1 MVAKNVHHGSML
13 DEDRLEGRDMA
24 RDVVLDHAKV
34 PLAKETLQ
42 RFCKVWT
49 HRPRCPKSRGTWC
62 GFSLPPDNGV
72 VDGLK

>member
-34 PLAKETLQ
+34 PLAKEAL
-42 RFCKVWT
+42 
-49 HRPRCPKSRGTWC
+49 
-62 GFSLPPDNGV
+62 
-72 VDGLK
+72 